1 MAIPPIASFPGG
13 ASVERVFGRTRFISL
28 LVLIGLLLMAGLFS
42 FTTRDAMSNLSFL
55 RNKGGKK
62 TLIDLS
68 PWQTAQALAPLAV
81 TVEEKQ
87 HAHDAERLAD
97 HEVDQAFASALRQA
111 SLDEQHRTLTGEA
124 LALSNKVAQFQQI
137 VKQDQALVDNP
148 QAQGASPSASPK
160 KGPAA
165 ASDNGDLDVAKAQLA
180 LDSDELADAQRDL
193 ARASGDVS
201 AQIQEELAAHEAS
214 MKQYD
219 SQLQS
224 EGQVAV
230 VSARSHGTL
239 AARLSSWF
247 GQRDRRQSILQA
259 QLQAENDVKTLTAEH
274 NALEAKANS
283 RSISSQA
290 DREARLADLKN
301 RSAERQ
307 ILSIYDDRIQTEQQ
321 LATVYGKW
329 ASQVLLQHRI
339 VLHLVL
345 QSLELIVVILICM
358 LIGDVLVRRL
368 MANPALDRRQMR
380 TLRSVIELGIQVVG
394 LVMILL
400 VLFGMPQQ
408 TPTIIG
414 LGTAALTIALQ
425 DFIIAFLGW
434 FVLVG
439 KNGIHVGDWVEIN
452 GVGGEVVEVG
462 LFSTTLLET
471 GSLSEMGHP
480 TGRRISFLN
489 GFAIRGQFFNFT
501 TSGQWMWDEIKVS
514 VPSTD
519 EIHGTVERIHEAVLR
534 ETEAN
539 AHIAEQEWK
548 RGVRGGD
555 LSRFSATPVENLR
568 PSASGIDVQVRYV
581 TRASERFDMR
591 NRLYQSLVELLHES
605 GGTARSEETRG
616 VGSA

>member
-1 MAIPPIASFPGG
+1 MAIPPIASLAGG
-13 ASVERVFGRTRFISL
+13 TSVERVFGRTRFISL
-28 LVLIGLLLMAGLFS
+28 LLLIALLLMVAGFS

-62 TLIDLS
+62 TLVDLS

-81 TVEEKQ
+81 TVEEHQ
-87 HAHDAERLAD
+87 DARDAERLAD

-111 SLDEQHRTLTGEA
+111 SLDQQHRTLTGEA
-124 LALSNKVAQFQQI
+124 LALSNKVAQLQQI
-137 VKQDQALVDNP
+137 VKQDQAEVDGF
-148 QAQGASPSASPK
+148 QAKGSLPSASSK
-160 KGPAA
+160 NGAAA
-165 ASDNGDLDVAKAQLA
+165 ASENEDLDVAKAQLA

-201 AQIQEELAAHEAS
+201 GQIQEELAAHEAS

-224 EGQVAV
+224 DGQVAV
-230 VSARSHGTL
+230 VSAKSHGTL
-239 AARLSSWF
+239 SARLSAWF
-247 GQRDRRQSILQA
+247 SQRDRHQSILQA
-259 QLQAENDVKTLTAEH
+259 QEQAGNDVKTLTAEH
-274 NALEAKANS
+274 NALEAKADAS
-283 RSISSQA
+283 AHSSQ
-290 DREARLADLKN
+290 DDPKARLVDLKN

-339 VLHLVL
+339 VLHLIL
-345 QSLELIVVILICM
+345 QSLELIVLILICM

-368 MANPALDRRQMR
+368 MANPARDRRQMR
-380 TLRSVIELGIQVVG
+380 TLRSVMELGIQVVG
-394 LVMILL
+394 VVMILL
-400 VLFGMPQQ
+400 VLFGTPQQ

-471 GSLSEMGHP
+471 GSMAEMGHP

-548 RGVRGGD
+548 RGARGGD

-568 PSASGIDVQVRYV
+568 PSASGIDIQVRYV

-591 NRLYQSLVELLHES
+591 NRLYQSLVELLHEPS
-605 GGTARSEETRG
+605 VAARSEEPQE
-616 VGSA
+616 VGKG